1 MRLKEF
7 RRGMI
12 FKLDGEYWQILQM
25 DLNTPGNKGSLY
37 QVEMKNVK
45 KGNVLRKRMSPT
57 DDLEDVFTETREMEF
72 LYRDGD
78 SFVMMDTESYD
89 QISMTADQVGDAASY
104 MKHNEKVKVVVLD
117 GDPVTVDL
125 PAAVVLEV
133 VETEPA
139 ARGNTVSGV
148 TKPAK
153 LETGISVKVPNHV
166 NIGDRIKVDTRT
178 GEFLSRA

>member
-12 FKLDGEYWQILQM
+12 FRLEGEFWQIVQM

-57 DDLEDVFTETREMEF
+57 DDLEDVFTETKEMEF
-72 LYRDGD
+72 LYKEGA
-78 SFVMMDTESYD
+78 SFIMMDMESYE
-89 QISMTADQVGDAASY
+89 QIPMTEEQVGSAAKY
-104 MKHNEKVKVVVLD
+104 MKHNEVVKVVNLD
-117 GDPVTVDL
+117 GEAVSIDL

-133 VETEPA
+133 IDTEPA
-139 ARGNTVSGV
+139 ARGNTVSNV
-148 TKPAK
+148 TKPATV
-153 LETGISVKVPNHV
+153 ETDLVVKVPNHIS
-166 NIGDRIKVDTRT
+166 IGDKLKIDTRS
-178 GEFLSRA
+178 GGFLGRA

>member
-12 FKLDGEYWQILQM
+12 FKMDGEYWQIVQM

-45 KGNVLRKRMSPT
+45 RGNVLRKRMSPT
-57 DDLEDVFTETREMEF
+57 DDLEDVFTETRDMEF
-72 LYRDGD
+72 LYREGD
-78 SFVMMDTESYD
+78 SFIMMDTESFE
-89 QISMTADQVGDAASY
+89 QLPMTADQVGDAVKY
-104 MKHNEKVKVVVLD
+104 MKHNEAVKVIMLD
-117 GDPVTVDL
+117 GEPVSVDL

-133 VETEPA
+133 TETEPA

-148 TKPAK
+148 TKPAT
-153 LETGISVKVPNHV
+153 LETDITVKVPNHV
-166 NIGDRIKVDTRT
+166 NVGDKVKVDTRT